1 VVAAIEYAGG
11 WEGGGGPLLRARRT
25 AACTRAVLGI
35 AGIAL
40 LAAHPALLGHPALG
54 VAGFA
59 TITASALIQLS
70 VPRVSWLRIEE
81 SLAGAAAVLIVG
93 LQDQRVTILSVLWLA
108 AVASGVVARG
118 GRVHWIGRTIVLSAL
133 ALPIVLE
140 GRLSAEHAALCL
152 ATIGLLLSCG
162 RLTRELGRLLRQ
174 ARYDADHDELTGT
187 LSRAAFRSALE
198 RATASARESSPV
210 CLLLLDLDGFGV
222 VNKALGHA
230 AGDALLAA
238 AGERML
244 AVASEPRPGLTHAS
258 NPARS
263 LRARLTRLVRHDP
276 SPPASAAARPVG
288 RLGGDEFAVMTTV
301 EDSITLAAALL
312 AALAQCSD
320 ETRRVSA
327 CIGVAQAPRDGTD
340 LDALLRAGD
349 IALRV
354 AKRSAMGGQV
364 SFYAGGPLS
373 GQGAH
378 SARSSLTR
386 LIAGEGLSMAV
397 QPIVDL
403 RSGSVHAYEA
413 LARFGQGGTDSPLHW
428 FSLAEEFG
436 ERDALERACL
446 RAALELLA
454 VRPEGTRVAVNLSA
468 PVLLD
473 GRTLGMLE
481 RPGDL
486 SGLIIEVT
494 EEALV
499 QSEAQ
504 LHTTIAP
511 LRARGARLAVDDMGA
526 GYSGLRQITTVQP
539 SYLKLD
545 RSLVSGIDGDG
556 DRAALVSALVGYA
569 EHVGSLLVAEGIENH
584 AELRTLLEL
593 GVPLAQGFF
602 LGRPAVPWPHLELGE
617 AKGLPVEVLAGASA
631 AATPAPT
638 TAPAGHTPGDT
649 QQDAS
654 GALAAVRA
662 PAGRAPAGVGTPM

>member
-1 VVAAIEYAGG
+1 MPKLGTMVAAIEYADAH
-11 WEGGGGPLLRARRT
+11 EGAGDPYLLRARRT
-25 AACTRAVLGI
+25 AACTRAVLGVL
-35 AGIAL
+35 GIAL
-40 LAAHPALLGHPALG
+40 LGARGSTLLTHPVLGTI
-54 VAGFA
+54 GFA
-59 TITASALIQLS
+59 TITTSALVQLS
-70 VPRVSWLRIEE
+70 SPRVSWLRIEE
-81 SLAGAAAVLIVG
+81 SLAGVAALLIVG
-93 LQDQRVTILSVLWLA
+93 VQDQHVTILSVLWLA

-118 GRVHWIGRTIVLSAL
+118 GRVHWIGRTVVLGAL
-133 ALPIVLE
+133 ALPAVRE
-140 GRLSAEHAALCL
+140 GRLSADHAALCV

-187 LSRAAFRSALE
+187 LARAAFRVALE
-198 RATASARESSPV
+198 EATAGARESAPV
-210 CLLLLDLDGFGV
+210 CLLLLDLDGFGII
-222 VNKALGHA
+222 NKSLGHA
-230 AGDALLAA
+230 AGDALLAS

-244 AVASEPRPGLTHAS
+244 GLAGSVRPVESSGIAGS
-258 NPARS
+258 ARPARS
-263 LRARLTRLVRHDP
+263 LGV
-276 SPPASAAARPVG
+276 ASSARPVG
-288 RLGGDEFAVMTTV
+288 RLGGDEFAVIAPA
-301 EDSITLAAALL
+301 EDSTTLAAALL
-312 AALAQCSD
+312 SALAECSD

-327 CIGVAQAPRDGTD
+327 CIGVAQTPRDGSD
-340 LDALLRAGD
+340 ADALLRAAD

-354 AKRSAMGGQV
+354 AKRSGVGGQV

-386 LIAGEGLSMAV
+386 LIGGEGLSMAV

-403 RSGSVHAYEA
+403 RSGTVHAYEA

-454 VRPEGTRVAVNLSA
+454 VRPADTRVAVNLSA

-473 GRTLGMLE
+473 QRTLCILE

-545 RSLVSGIDGDG
+545 RSLVSGIDSDG

-569 EHVGSLLVAEGIENH
+569 EHVGSLLVAEGIESP

-593 GVPLAQGFF
+593 GVPLAQGFY
-602 LGRPAVPWPHLELGE
+602 LGRPAVPWPEVELGV
-617 AKGLPVEVLAGASA
+617 AKGLPARIVAV
-631 AATPAPT
+631 
-638 TAPAGHTPGDT
+638 
-649 QQDAS
+649 DAS
-654 GALAAVRA
+654 GSGAHTADVPDVRTPAVPAASR
-662 PAGRAPAGVGTPM
+662 AGRRATAAIGG

>member
-1 VVAAIEYAGG
+1 MVAAIEYEVG
-11 WEGGGGPLLRARRT
+11 WDPHLIRARRT

-35 AGIAL
+35 AGVAL
-40 LAAHPALLGHPALG
+40 LADRPMLLVHPSLGF
-54 VAGFA
+54 AGFA
-59 TITASALIQLS
+59 TITISALIQLS

-93 LQDQRVTILSVLWLA
+93 LQDQRVTVLSVLWLA

-118 GRVHWIGRTIVLSAL
+118 GRVHWIGRTVVLSAL
-133 ALPIVLE
+133 ALPIVRE
-140 GRLSAEHAALCL
+140 GRLSADHAALCV

-162 RLTRELGRLLRQ
+162 RLTRELARLLRQ
-174 ARYDADHDELTGT
+174 ARYDADHDELTGA
-187 LSRAAFRSALE
+187 LSRAAFRAALE
-198 RATASARESSPV
+198 RATASARESAPV

-230 AGDALLAA
+230 AGDALLAS

-244 AVASEPRPGLTHAS
+244 AVAG
-258 NPARS
+258 
-263 LRARLTRLVRHDP
+263 
-276 SPPASAAARPVG
+276 AARPLG
-288 RLGGDEFAVMTTV
+288 RLGGDEFAVIAGV
-301 EDSITLAAALL
+301 EDSTTLAPALL
-312 AALAQCSD
+312 GALAQCSD
-320 ETRRVSA
+320 ETLRVSA
-327 CIGVAQAPRDGTD
+327 CIGVAQTPRDGTD
-340 LDALLRAGD
+340 VDALLRAGD

-354 AKRSAMGGQV
+354 AKRSGMGGQV

-403 RSGSVHAYEA
+403 RSGAIHAYEA

-436 ERDALERACL
+436 ERDALERSCL

-481 RPGDL
+481 RPSDL

-584 AELRTLLEL
+584 AELLTLLEL
-593 GVPLAQGFF
+593 GVPLAQGFY
-602 LGRPAVPWPHLELGE
+602 LGRPAVPWPCVE
-617 AKGLPVEVLAGASA
+617 ACAARGLPAVASTADRPLPMEAPSAGARR
-631 AATPAPT
+631 T
-638 TAPAGHTPGDT
+638 
-649 QQDAS
+649 
-654 GALAAVRA
+654 V
-662 PAGRAPAGVGTPM
+662 AGVREAPLTV

>member
-1 VVAAIEYAGG
+1 VVAAIEY
-11 WEGGGGPLLRARRT
+11 GGGDPYLLRARRT
-25 AACTRAVLGI
+25 AACTRAVLGVV
-35 AGIAL
+35 GIAL
-40 LAAHPALLGHPALG
+40 LGAHGSNLLTHPVLG
-54 VAGFA
+54 TVGFA
-59 TITASALIQLS
+59 TITVSALVQLS
-70 VPRVSWLRIEE
+70 APRASWLRIEE
-81 SLAGAAAVLIVG
+81 SLAGVAALLIVG
-93 LQDQRVTILSVLWLA
+93 VQDQRVTILSVLWLA

-118 GRVHWIGRTIVLSAL
+118 GRVHWIGRTVVLSAL
-133 ALPIVLE
+133 ALPAIRE
-140 GRLSAEHAALCL
+140 GRFSADHAALCV
-152 ATIGLLLSCG
+152 ATVGLLLSCG

-187 LSRAAFRSALE
+187 LARAAFRAALE
-198 RATASARESSPV
+198 EATAGARESAPV
-210 CLLLLDLDGFGV
+210 CLLLLDLDGFGII
-222 VNKALGHA
+222 NKSLGHA
-230 AGDALLAA
+230 AGDALLAS

-244 AVASEPRPGLTHAS
+244 GVA
-258 NPARS
+258 
-263 LRARLTRLVRHDP
+263 
-276 SPPASAAARPVG
+276 ASARPVGAPGSDGSACPVG
-288 RLGGDEFAVMTTV
+288 RLGGDEFAVIAPV
-301 EDSITLAAALL
+301 QNSATLAAALL
-312 AALAQCSD
+312 SALAGCSD

-327 CIGVAQAPRDGTD
+327 CIGVAQAPRDGSD
-340 LDALLRAGD
+340 ADALLRAAD

-354 AKRSAMGGQV
+354 AKRSGVGGQV

-386 LIAGEGLSMAV
+386 LISGEGLSMAV

-403 RSGSVHAYEA
+403 RSGTVHAYEA

-454 VRPEGTRVAVNLSA
+454 VRPADTRVAVNLSA

-473 GRTLGMLE
+473 RRTLRILE

-504 LHTTIAP
+504 LHTAIAP

-556 DRAALVSALVGYA
+556 DRAALVEALVGYA
-569 EHVGSLLVAEGIENH
+569 EHVGSLLVAEGIESA
-584 AELRTLLEL
+584 AELCTLLEL
-593 GVPLAQGFF
+593 GVPLAQGFY
-602 LGRPAVPWPHLELGE
+602 LGRPAVPWPMVELG
-617 AKGLPVEVLAGASA
+617 ALGAMGRTRA
-631 AATPAPT
+631 RGR
-638 TAPAGHTPGDT
+638 TAP
-649 QQDAS
+649 
-654 GALAAVRA
+654 AAVRA
-662 PAGRAPAGVGTPM
+662 PAGRSPAGVGTPA

>member
-1 VVAAIEYAGG
+1 MAAIEYAGG
-11 WEGGGGPLLRARRT
+11 RDSYLLRARRT
-25 AACTRAVLGI
+25 AACTRAVLGVTGI
-35 AGIAL
+35 VLLAGRPAL
-40 LAAHPALLGHPALG
+40 LAHPALGA
-54 VAGFA
+54 AGFA
-59 TITASALIQLS
+59 TITVSALIQLTA
-70 VPRVSWLRIEE
+70 PRISWLRIEE
-81 SLAGAAAVLIVG
+81 SLAGVAAVLIVG
-93 LQDQRVTILSVLWLA
+93 VEDQRVTILSVLWLA

-118 GRVHWIGRTIVLSAL
+118 GRVHWIGRTVVLSAL
-133 ALPIVLE
+133 ALPIVRE
-140 GRLSAEHAALCL
+140 GRLSADHAALCV

-187 LSRAAFRSALE
+187 LSRAAFRAALE
-198 RATASARESSPV
+198 RAVASARESAPV

-244 AVASEPRPGLTHAS
+244 AVAGPE
-258 NPARS
+258 
-263 LRARLTRLVRHDP
+263 RH
-276 SPPASAAARPVG
+276 VG
-288 RLGGDEFAVMTTV
+288 RLGGDEFAVIATV
-301 EDSITLAAALL
+301 EDSTALAAGLL
-312 AALAQCSD
+312 EALAQCSD

-327 CIGVAQAPRDGTD
+327 CIGVAQTPRDGSD
-340 LDALLRAGD
+340 VDALLRAGD

-354 AKRSAMGGQV
+354 AKRSGVGGQI

-378 SARSSLTR
+378 SARSALTR
-386 LIAGEGLSMAV
+386 LIGGEGLSMAV

-403 RSGSVHAYEA
+403 RSGAVHAYEA

-446 RAALELLA
+446 CAALELLA
-454 VRPEGTRVAVNLSA
+454 VRPRGTRVAVNLSA

-473 GRTLGMLE
+473 GRTLRMLE

-545 RSLVSGIDGDG
+545 RSLVSGIDRDG

-569 EHVGSLLVAEGIENH
+569 EHVGSLLVAEGIENR

-593 GVPLAQGFF
+593 GVPLAQGFY
-602 LGRPAVPWPHLELGE
+602 LGRPAVPWPRLELGE
-617 AKGLPVEVLAGASA
+617 AKGLPGQALESA
-631 AATPAPT
+631 P
-638 TAPAGHTPGDT
+638 
-649 QQDAS
+649 
-654 GALAAVRA
+654 AAVRA
-662 PAGRAPAGVGTPM
+662 PAGRSPAGVASLI

>member
-1 VVAAIEYAGG
+1 VAAIEY
-11 WEGGGGPLLRARRT
+11 GGGDPYLLRARRT
-25 AACTRAVLGI
+25 AACTRAVLGVV
-35 AGIAL
+35 GIAL
-40 LAAHPALLGHPALG
+40 LSARGSTLLSHPALG
-54 VAGFA
+54 TVGFA
-59 TITASALIQLS
+59 TITLSALVQLS
-70 VPRVSWLRIEE
+70 APRASWLRIEE
-81 SLAGAAAVLIVG
+81 SLAGLAAILIVG
-93 LQDQRVTILSVLWLA
+93 VQDQRVTILSVLWLA

-118 GRVHWIGRTIVLSAL
+118 GRVHWIGRTMVLSAL
-133 ALPIVLE
+133 ALPAVRE
-140 GRLSAEHAALCL
+140 GHLSADHAALGV
-152 ATIGLLLSCG
+152 ATVGLLLSCG

-187 LSRAAFRSALE
+187 LSRAAFRAALE
-198 RATASARESSPV
+198 DATAGARESAPV

-222 VNKALGHA
+222 INKSLGHA
-230 AGDALLAA
+230 AGDALLASV
-238 AGERML
+238 GERML
-244 AVASEPRPGLTHAS
+244 GVAGS
-258 NPARS
+258 
-263 LRARLTRLVRHDP
+263 
-276 SPPASAAARPVG
+276 ARPVG
-288 RLGGDEFAVMTTV
+288 RLGGDEFAVVVAV
-301 EDSITLAAALL
+301 EGSTTLAAGLL
-312 AALAQCSD
+312 SALAGCSD

-327 CIGVAQAPRDGTD
+327 CIGVAQTPRDGSD
-340 LDALLRAGD
+340 ADALLRAAD

-354 AKRSAMGGQV
+354 AKRSGMGGQV

-386 LIAGEGLSMAV
+386 LISGDGLSMAV

-403 RSGSVHAYEA
+403 RSGAIHAYEA
-413 LARFGQGGTDSPLHW
+413 LARFGQGGTDSPLHG

-454 VRPEGTRVAVNLSA
+454 VRPADTRVAVNLSA

-473 GRTLGMLE
+473 QRTLRILE

-545 RSLVSGIDGDG
+545 RSLVSGIDDDD
-556 DRAALVSALVGYA
+556 DRAALVEALVGYA

-593 GVPLAQGFF
+593 GVPLAQGFY
-602 LGRPAVPWPHLELGE
+602 LGRPAVPWPSVELDA
-617 AKGLPVEVLAGASA
+617 AKGLPSVAPLAVAPLASVGADAVDRPGGPVGDQQPSVRGKRDRQRVVH
-631 AATPAPT
+631 
-638 TAPAGHTPGDT
+638 AG
-649 QQDAS
+649 
-654 GALAAVRA
+654 
-662 PAGRAPAGVGTPM
+662 

>member
-1 VVAAIEYAGG
+1 VVAAIEYGG
-11 WEGGGGPLLRARRT
+11 DPYLLRARRT
-25 AACTRAVLGI
+25 AACTRAVLGVL
-35 AGIAL
+35 GIAL
-40 LAAHPALLGHPALG
+40 LSARGPTLLAHPALGT
-54 VAGFA
+54 VGFA
-59 TITASALIQLS
+59 TIAASALVQLS
-70 VPRVSWLRIEE
+70 APRASWLRVEE
-81 SLAGAAAVLIVG
+81 SLAGVAALLIVG
-93 LQDQRVTILSVLWLA
+93 VQDQRVTILSVLWLA

-118 GRVHWIGRTIVLSAL
+118 GRVHWIGRTMVLGAL
-133 ALPIVLE
+133 ALPAVRA
-140 GRLSAEHAALCL
+140 GALSADHAALGV
-152 ATIGLLLSCG
+152 ATVGLLLSCG

-174 ARYDADHDELTGT
+174 ARYDVDHDELTGT
-187 LSRAAFRSALE
+187 LARAAFRAALE
-198 RATASARESSPV
+198 EATTGARESAPL
-210 CLLLLDLDGFGV
+210 CLLLLDLDGFGAI
-222 VNKALGHA
+222 NKSLGHA
-230 AGDALLAA
+230 AGDALLAS

-244 AVASEPRPGLTHAS
+244 SVAGS
-258 NPARS
+258 
-263 LRARLTRLVRHDP
+263 V
-276 SPPASAAARPVG
+276 RPVG
-288 RLGGDEFAVMTTV
+288 RLGGDEFAVIAPV
-301 EDSITLAAALL
+301 EESTTLAAALL
-312 AALAQCSD
+312 SALAGCSD

-327 CIGVAQAPRDGTD
+327 CIGVAQTPRDGSD
-340 LDALLRAGD
+340 ADALLRAAD

-354 AKRSAMGGQV
+354 AKRSGVGGQV
-364 SFYAGGPLS
+364 SLYAGGPLS

-386 LIAGEGLSMAV
+386 LISGDGLSMAV

-403 RSGSVHAYEA
+403 RSGEVHAYEA

-454 VRPEGTRVAVNLSA
+454 VRPPDTRVAVNLSA

-473 GRTLGMLE
+473 ERTLRILE

-504 LHTTIAP
+504 LHTAIAP

-545 RSLVSGIDGDG
+545 RSLVSGIDGDD

-569 EHVGSLLVAEGIENH
+569 EHVGSLLVAEGIESPE
-584 AELRTLLEL
+584 ELRTLLEL
-593 GVPLAQGFF
+593 GVPLAQGFY
-602 LGRPAVPWPHLELGE
+602 LGRPAAPWPV
-617 AKGLPVEVLAGASA
+617 VEAGAA
-631 AATPAPT
+631 RELPNVAPLVSVG
-638 TAPAGHTPGDT
+638 ADAVDRAG
-649 QQDAS
+649 ARRKVYLIS
-654 GALAAVRA
+654 L
-662 PAGRAPAGVGTPM
+662 

>member
-1 VVAAIEYAGG
+1 LLFRRFRSSYPNRTITGPPPGASIKNHDFHAEARNVVAAIEYAVG
-11 WEGGGGPLLRARRT
+11 WDPHLLRARRT

-40 LAAHPALLGHPALG
+40 LADRPGLFAHPSLGF
-54 VAGFA
+54 AGFA
-59 TITASALIQLS
+59 TITISALIQLS
-70 VPRVSWLRIEE
+70 LPRVSWLRIEE

-133 ALPIVLE
+133 ALPIVRE
-140 GRLSAEHAALCL
+140 GRLSADHAALCL

-162 RLTRELGRLLRQ
+162 RLTRELARLLRQ

-187 LSRAAFRSALE
+187 LSRAAFRAALE
-198 RATASARESSPV
+198 RATARARESSPV

-244 AVASEPRPGLTHAS
+244 AVAG
-258 NPARS
+258 PARP
-263 LRARLTRLVRHDP
+263 L
-276 SPPASAAARPVG
+276 G
-288 RLGGDEFAVMTTV
+288 RLGGDEFAAIASV
-301 EDSITLAAALL
+301 EDSAALASAL
-312 AALAQCSD
+312 LEALAQCSD

-327 CIGVAQAPRDGTD
+327 CIGLAQTPRDGTD
-340 LDALLRAGD
+340 VDALLRAGD

-354 AKRSAMGGQV
+354 AKRSGMGGQI

-386 LIAGEGLSMAV
+386 LIGGEGLSMAV

-403 RSGSVHAYEA
+403 RSGAIHAYEA

-446 RAALELLA
+446 RAALGLLA

-473 GRTLGMLE
+473 ERTLGMLE

-504 LHTTIAP
+504 LHSTISP
-511 LRARGARLAVDDMGA
+511 LRERGARLAVDDMGA

-539 SYLKLD
+539 AYLKLD
-545 RSLVSGIDGDG
+545 RSLVSGIDSDG

-569 EHVGSLLVAEGIENH
+569 EHVGSLLVAEGIENG

-593 GVPLAQGFF
+593 GVPLAQGFY
-602 LGRPAVPWPHLELGE
+602 LGRPAVPWPQVERDAAE
-617 AKGLPVEVLAGASA
+617 GLPVPVASPLAPCEDGSA
-631 AATPAPT
+631 P
-638 TAPAGHTPGDT
+638 
-649 QQDAS
+649 
-654 GALAAVRA
+654 VERA
-662 PAGRAPAGVGTPM
+662 GTPRRRLAHVAGP

>member
-1 VVAAIEYAGG
+1 MAAIESADAREGAGD
-11 WEGGGGPLLRARRT
+11 PYLLRARRT
-25 AACTRAVLGI
+25 AACTRAVLGVV
-35 AGIAL
+35 GIAL
-40 LAAHPALLGHPALG
+40 LSAHGPTLLTHPALG
-54 VAGFA
+54 TAGFA
-59 TITASALIQLS
+59 TITVSALVQLS
-70 VPRVSWLRIEE
+70 SPRLSWLRIEE
-81 SLAGAAAVLIVG
+81 SLAGVAALLIVG
-93 LQDQRVTILSVLWLA
+93 VQDQRVTILSVLWLA

-118 GRVHWIGRTIVLSAL
+118 GRVHWIGRTVVLSAL
-133 ALPIVLE
+133 ALPALRE
-140 GRLSAEHAALCL
+140 GRLSADHAALCV
-152 ATIGLLLSCG
+152 ATVGLLLSCG

-187 LSRAAFRSALE
+187 LARAAFRAMLE
-198 RATASARESSPV
+198 EATAGARESAPV

-222 VNKALGHA
+222 INKSLGHA
-230 AGDALLAA
+230 AGDALLAS

-244 AVASEPRPGLTHAS
+244 GVAGAVRAAGSPRATGSSRPTRWRR
-258 NPARS
+258 ARS
-263 LRARLTRLVRHDP
+263 AGAAGSTRP
-276 SPPASAAARPVG
+276 AARAAGSLGSAGSPCPVG
-288 RLGGDEFAVMTTV
+288 RLGGDEFAVIAPV
-301 EDSITLAAALL
+301 EESTTLAAALL
-312 AALAQCSD
+312 SALAGCSD

-327 CIGVAQAPRDGTD
+327 CIGVAQTPRDGSD
-340 LDALLRAGD
+340 ADALLRAAD

-354 AKRSAMGGQV
+354 AKRSGMGGQV

-386 LIAGEGLSMAV
+386 LISGEGLSMAV

-403 RSGSVHAYEA
+403 RSGTVHAYEA

-454 VRPEGTRVAVNLSA
+454 VRPVDTRVAVNLSA

-473 GRTLGMLE
+473 QRTLRMLE

-504 LHTTIAP
+504 LHTAIAP

-545 RSLVSGIDGDG
+545 RSLVSGIDGDD
-556 DRAALVSALVGYA
+556 DRAALVEALVGYA
-569 EHVGSLLVAEGIENH
+569 EHVGSLLVAEGIESP

-593 GVPLAQGFF
+593 GVPLAQGFY
-602 LGRPAVPWPHLELGE
+602 LGRPAAPWPKVELGT
-617 AKGLPVEVLAGASA
+617 AKGLPSVAPLVSVGADAIDRAGGPIGHEQSA
-631 AATPAPT
+631 ARGEHDRQWVAH
-638 TAPAGHTPGDT
+638 AG
-649 QQDAS
+649 
-654 GALAAVRA
+654 
-662 PAGRAPAGVGTPM
+662 